1 MSRKIIF
8 ICGRENLSEDGIFQA
23 KLVSYLQSLPLTILD
38 EAEMPAL
45 EEDDVTPI
53 KDQALFSKIL
63 NKYLGILSSFWQVPN
78 RFRTLFKCN
87 QSQANIEYRMGRL
100 RQSFQHFDW
109 ENLDVYLVGRSAGA
123 IVASRIAM
131 EFPVK
136 AVIALGY
143 PFVHPDYGKQS
154 YRVKHL
160 AQMNR
165 SMYIFQGI
173 RDGYGNPKKIASIS
187 MSRNVQIMPLDT
199 DHAFVLEGDSWEQF
213 TSQLSTI
220 LA

>member
-1 MSRKIIF
+1 MRRKVIF
-8 ICGRENLSEDGIFQA
+8 ICGRENLSEDFIFQA
-23 KLVSYLQSLPLTILD
+23 KLVSYFQSLPLTILD

-45 EEDDVTPI
+45 EADDLIPI
-53 KDQALFSKIL
+53 KDLALFSKIL
-63 NKYLGILSSFWQVPN
+63 DKYQGILSSFRQIPN
-78 RFRTLFKCN
+78 RFRTSFKRY

-109 ENLDVYLVGRSAGA
+109 ENMDLYLVGRSAGA

-165 SMYIFQGI
+165 TMYIFQGI
-173 RDGYGNPKKIASIS
+173 RDGYGNPGKIASIS
-187 MSRNVQIMPLDT
+187 MSRNVQILPLDT
-199 DHAFVLEGDSWEQF
+199 DHAFVLDADSWDQF

>member
-1 MSRKIIF
+1 
-8 ICGRENLSEDGIFQA
+8 
-23 KLVSYLQSLPLTILD
+23 LTILD
-38 EAEMPAL
+38 EAEMPAF
-45 EEDDVTPI
+45 EEDELMPITDRTP
-53 KDQALFSKIL
+53 FSTRIQ
-63 NKYLGILSSFWQVPN
+63 KYLGILSSFRQVPN

-87 QSQANIEYRMGRL
+87 QSQANIEYHMGRL
-100 RQSFQHFDW
+100 RQSFQQFDW
-109 ENLDVYLVGRSAGA
+109 EAMDVYMVGRSAGA

-165 SMYIFQGI
+165 TMYIFQGI
-173 RDGYGNPKKIASIS
+173 RDGYGNPEKIASIS

-199 DHAFVLEGDSWEQF
+199 DHAFVLDGDSWEQF